1 MKQNLFF
8 IIAIFAV
15 LAVTGCDTH
24 KKAAPQTNRAP
35 VKRDFATL
43 GRDLSQGSVDLY
55 DPGASVLTM
64 PSESLARSATPVSPI
79 AKSQSVLVNDPSVT
93 IYSLDT
99 MDISEPAPAPLPPL
113 QPPNVQK
120 SYPSPFNQNGNF
132 DK

>member
-8 IIAIFAV
+8 IIAIFGLIGLTA
-15 LAVTGCDTH
+15 CETH
-24 KKAAPQTNRAP
+24 KKAEPQTGRAP

-55 DPGASVLTM
+55 DPSSSILTM
-64 PSESLARSATPVSPI
+64 PSESLARSTTPVSPI

-99 MDISEPAPAPLPPL
+99 MEVSEPAPAPLPPL
-113 QPPNVQK
+113 QPPSVQK
-120 SYPSPFNQNGNF
+120 SYPSPFNQNGNY